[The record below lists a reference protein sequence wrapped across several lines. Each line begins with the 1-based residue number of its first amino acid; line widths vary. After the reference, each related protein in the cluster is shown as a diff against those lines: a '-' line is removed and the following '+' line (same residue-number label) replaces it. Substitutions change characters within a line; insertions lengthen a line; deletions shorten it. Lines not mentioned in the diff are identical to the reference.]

1 MKKWS
6 HSWSSK
12 EIQIK
17 MKYILFLV
25 ELANILK
32 KWKLTPGESVAEV
45 PIVTDHYCPWESSLI
60 EKCIQYFYFA
70 SCL

>member
-25 ELANILK
+25 ELANIFK
-32 KWKLTPGESVAEV
+32 KWKLTPGESVAVV

-60 EKCIQYFYFA
+60 AKCVQYFY
-70 SCL
+70 L